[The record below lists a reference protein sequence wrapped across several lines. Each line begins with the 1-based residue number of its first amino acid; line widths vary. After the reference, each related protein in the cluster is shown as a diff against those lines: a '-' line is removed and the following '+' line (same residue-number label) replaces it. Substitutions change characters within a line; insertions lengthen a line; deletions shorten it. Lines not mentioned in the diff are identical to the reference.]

1 MDFDYYRTF
10 YYVGKY
16 KSVTLAAK
24 ELFTSQPAVTRT
36 IKKLEDELKC
46 RLFIRSKKGM
56 EFTTEGETLFE
67 YVSASFNQLEKGEA
81 EVRKNTGDSEGRVV
95 IGATVTALDEFLF
108 KFLDYFHKNHPNVKF
123 KIYTQSTDS
132 TIDKL
137 RSGQIDVALVTSPFS
152 TFDDVEY
159 IKIKEFSN
167 VLVGGTKYEYLNDN
181 GPISIEEIKK
191 IPFVAMSSHTQ
202 LRQFTDALFQK
213 YNIAINPRIEVDSA
227 DVLIP
232 FVRNGQG
239 LSIVPIS
246 LAEHSLEKGSVVEI
260 KMKENIPNRSVHL
273 VSSRVFPKSGAA
285 RLFKKEALSY
295 NENN

>member
-10 YYVGKY
+10 YFVGKY

-46 RLFIRSKKGM
+46 RLFVRSKKGM
-56 EFTTEGETLFE
+56 EFTSEGETLFE
-67 YVSASFNQLEKGEA
+67 YVSASINQLEKGEA

-95 IGATVTALDEFLF
+95 IGTTVTALDEFLF
-108 KFLDYFHKNHPNVKF
+108 KFLDTFHENHPNVKF
-123 KIYTQSTDS
+123 KIFTQSTDI

-137 RSGQIDVALVTSPFS
+137 RTGQIDVAVITSPFS
-152 TFDDVEY
+152 TYDDVEY
-159 IKIKEFSN
+159 IKIKEFEN
-167 VLVGGTKYEYLNDN
+167 VLIGGVKYQYLNDH

-213 YNIAINPRIEVDSA
+213 HNIAINPRIEVDSA

-239 LSIVPIS
+239 VSIVPLS
-246 LAEHSLEKGSVVEI
+246 LAEHSLEKGKVIRINLKEEI
-260 KMKENIPNRSVHL
+260 PHRSVHL

-285 RLFKKEALSY
+285 RLFKKEVLAFKDK
-295 NENN
+295 